1 MTISY
6 LCPLCDT
13 SLSQQGKSYLCTQ
26 NHCFDIAKEGYVNLL
41 PVQNKKTKDPGD
53 NAFMI
58 QARRQFLQ
66 EGYYQGFCDKIVS
79 VAKEVQAQPSNILDI
94 GCGNGWYTEQIQNEL
109 IIPEAHGIDI
119 SKHAVK
125 AAAKNAKGKPTNAF
139 NYAAA
144 SAYSLPYPD
153 NVFDLAICIFSPA
166 KPSEVMRVLKPG
178 GVFIYAGTGPRHLRE
193 LAEMIYDIA
202 NEHKGNPLDF
212 TDCSQFSAE
221 SIHTHNEAIK
231 VERSNIPNLL
241 AMTPYYWS
249 ASEDKKKAI
258 ESLEE
263 LTVELDFQIRRVE
276 KLK

>member
-79 VAKEVQAQPSNILDI
+79 VAKEVQAQPS
-94 GCGNGWYTEQIQNEL
+94 
-109 IIPEAHGIDI
+109 DI